1 MTSEE
6 INIYCDESCHL
17 LKDKNKVM
25 VIGGIICPDNCK
37 KEIFKKI
44 RELKTEYNIKPTTEI
59 KWTKV
64 SKSKENFY
72 IALANYF
79 FENKNLAFR
88 AVLVPD
94 KQKLNHE
101 KYGQTHDEFY
111 YKIYYDMLKK
121 LFVPFYFW
129 NIYIDEKDT
138 NGSKKI
144 KKLKKCL
151 RDSDIKIQEVKS
163 RDVELIQ
170 MADIFLGA
178 IAYKNRKLLS
188 NSSKLAIINVIESHG
203 YLLDETTPYI
213 KEKFNILKW
222 KSRED
227 L

>member
-1 MTSEE
+1 MESNE

-17 LKDKNKVM
+17 LNDNNKVM
-25 VIGGIICPDNCK
+25 VIGGIICPNKYK

-44 RELKTEYNIKPTTEI
+44 RNLKEKYNIKSTTEI

-64 SKSKENFY
+64 SKSRKDFY
-72 IALANYF
+72 IALTNFF
-79 FENKNLAFR
+79 FENQNLAFR

-138 NGSKKI
+138 NGSKKVE
-144 KKLKKCL
+144 KLKKCL
-151 RDSDIKIQEVKS
+151 RGSDIKIQEVKS
-163 RDVELIQ
+163 KDVELVQ

-178 IAYKNRKLLS
+178 IAYKNRNLKDNCTKLE
-188 NSSKLAIINVIESHG
+188 IINIIESKG

-213 KEKFNILKW
+213 REKFNILKW

>member
-17 LKDKNKVM
+17 LNDKNKVM
-25 VIGGIICPDNCK
+25 VIGGIICPNKYK
-37 KEIFKKI
+37 KEIFKNI
-44 RELKTEYNIKPTTEI
+44 RELKAKYNIKQTTEI

-64 SKSKENFY
+64 SKSREAFY
-72 IALANYF
+72 IALANFF

-94 KQKLNHE
+94 KQKLDHE

-144 KKLKKCL
+144 EKLKRCL

-163 RDVELIQ
+163 KDVELIQ

-178 IAYKNRKLLS
+178 IAYKNRGLT
-188 NSSKLAIINVIESHG
+188 NNRSKLEIINVIESHG

>member
-1 MTSEE
+1 MESNE

-17 LKDKNKVM
+17 LNDKNKVM
-25 VIGGIICPDNCK
+25 VIGGIICPDKYK

-44 RELKTEYNIKPTTEI
+44 RDLKAKYNIKPTTEI

-64 SKSKENFY
+64 SKSKKDFY
-72 IALANYF
+72 IALVNFF

-144 KKLKKCL
+144 EKLKKCL
-151 RDSDIKIQEVKS
+151 SGSDIKIQEVKS
-163 RDVELIQ
+163 KDVELVQ

-178 IAYKNRKLLS
+178 IAYKNRNLKDNCAKLE
-188 NSSKLAIINVIESHG
+188 IINIIESCG

-213 KEKFNILKW
+213 KEKFNMLKW

>member
-1 MTSEE
+1 MESNE

-17 LKDKNKVM
+17 LNDKNKVM
-25 VIGGIICPDNCK
+25 VIGGIICPDKYK

-44 RELKTEYNIKPTTEI
+44 RDLKAKYNIKPTTEI

-64 SKSKENFY
+64 SKSKKDFY
-72 IALANYF
+72 IALVNFF

-101 KYGQTHDEFY
+101 KYRQTHDEFY

-144 KKLKKCL
+144 EKLKKWL
-151 RDSDIKIQEVKS
+151 SGSDIKIKEVKS
-163 RDVELIQ
+163 KDVELVQ
-170 MADIFLGA
+170 MADIEQVQHL
-178 IAYKNRKLLS
+178 
-188 NSSKLAIINVIESHG
+188 
-203 YLLDETTPYI
+203 
-213 KEKFNILKW
+213 
-222 KSRED
+222 
-227 L
+227 